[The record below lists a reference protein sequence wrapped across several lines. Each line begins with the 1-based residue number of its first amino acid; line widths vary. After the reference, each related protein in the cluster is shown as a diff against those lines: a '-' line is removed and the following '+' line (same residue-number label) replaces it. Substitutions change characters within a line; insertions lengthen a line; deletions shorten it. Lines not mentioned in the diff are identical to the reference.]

1 MIRTATQGDIA
12 SVAKIADE
20 KRHQYAHYAPT
31 FWNPAHDAY
40 DKHVA
45 YLGGLL
51 TRPNTIFLVSEA
63 SSKIDGFVIAS
74 VVDAPPVYDPG
85 TKVCMIDDFAVAK
98 SNDWASL
105 GHELLDSARKQA
117 MEKGAKLSVVVC
129 GHLDEDKRAMLKKAG
144 FGIASEW
151 YVNPL

>member
-51 TRPNTIFLVSEA
+51 TRPNTLFLVSEA
-63 SSKIDGFVIAS
+63 SSKIDGFVSGWGIHVKKLAYKKFNQDKNKKS
-74 VVDAPPVYDPG
+74 AP
-85 TKVCMIDDFAVAK
+85 F
-98 SNDWASL
+98 
-105 GHELLDSARKQA
+105 
-117 MEKGAKLSVVVC
+117 
-129 GHLDEDKRAMLKKAG
+129 
-144 FGIASEW
+144 
-151 YVNPL
+151 